1 MKKVSLK
8 KAMELNKQAILSH
21 LGSGDIAHLPV
32 SSEHAGFMTP
42 ALLHNQQLASGNRVW
57 LAAGD
62 DVLTLV
68 PGHYIGTNFKNSAFP
83 NSPGAIVIV
92 DITAAPGGNGND
104 YRQIVQMLSVN
115 GEIRVM
121 NLHGNSTLTPKGYS
135 TIERVEPL
143 WTGNITEVGTVLT
156 LSDTIANMSAVRV
169 TTNNAVGSIKTTLI
183 PKSKSVITLAAGIED
198 INITNDGGSA
208 TAFEMMINFND
219 NTAKITINTAYDI
232 KEQMKSGTGLMKV
245 LSIEGVF

>member
-1 MKKVSLK
+1 MEKVSLK
-8 KAMELNKQAILSH
+8 KAMELNKQSIQSH
-21 LGSGDIAHLPV
+21 IGSGDQAHLPV

-62 DVLTLV
+62 DVLTLA

-83 NSPGAIVIV
+83 NSPGSIVIV
-92 DITAAPGGNGND
+92 DITDATGGNGSD

-143 WTGNITEVGTVLT
+143 WTGSVDAVGTTLT
-156 LSDTIANMSAVRV
+156 LTDTINNMSAVRI
-169 TTNNAVGSIKTTLI
+169 TTYNGGGSYKTTMI
-183 PKSKSVITLAAGIED
+183 PKSKSVSNLIAGIENT
-198 INITNDGGSA
+198 NILTSGDSA
-208 TAFEMMINFND
+208 SALEMMINFND
-219 NTAKITINTAYDI
+219 NTAKITNNLVYDI
-232 KEQMKSGTGLMKV
+232 KQQLHVTTGLMKL